1 MIEQTTNQNELPH
14 YSAVECSRVQS
25 TKSRR
30 YKKSI
35 PIQLDPELLKILVKY
50 SAKVKANRNQVV
62 NVAIINFLMLS
73 SEVSHEDKIKLNN
86 LILKEDKRQKY
97 NPNNTGDTEF
107 KDIDD
112 VLERVLK
119 ESKQFLE
126 SLRFIDFKIVID
138 SDND

>member
-1 MIEQTTNQNELPH
+1 MIEQTTNKKEL
-14 YSAVECSRVQS
+14 VQHVAPNKLPN
-25 TKSRR
+25 KSRR

-73 SEVSHEDKIKLNN
+73 SQVSQEDKIKLND

-97 NPNNTGDTEF
+97 NPNKIGNTEF
-107 KDIDD
+107 ENIDNLLD
-112 VLERVLK
+112 RIIK
-119 ESKQFLE
+119 EHKQFLE
-126 SLRFIDFKIVID
+126 SLRFVDFKIVAD
-138 SDND
+138 ENSDLK